1 MKFSIVTPEQ
11 VILDTDVRLI
21 QLPGLDGWFE
31 VMENHAPIISA
42 LKPGK
47 VRYIDMDNQEKTIE
61 ISGGFFGME
70 NNEARIT
77 LV

>member
-1 MKFSIVTPEQ
+1 MKFSIVTPEE
-11 VILDTDVRLI
+11 VILDTEVRLI
-21 QLPGLDGWFE
+21 QMQGLDGWFE

-42 LKPGK
+42 LQAGK
-47 VRYIDMDNQEKTIE
+47 IRYIDMDNQEKTIE

>member
-1 MKFSIVTPEQ
+1 MKFSIVTPEEI
-11 VILDTDVRLI
+11 ILDTEVRLI
-21 QLPGLDGWFE
+21 QMQGLDGWFE

-42 LKPGK
+42 LQAGK

>member
-1 MKFSIVTPEQ
+1 MKFSIVTPEE
-11 VILDTDVRLI
+11 VILDTEVRLI
-21 QLPGLDGWFE
+21 QMQGLDGWFE

-42 LKPGK
+42 LQAGK
-47 VRYIDMDNQEKTIE
+47 IRYIDMDNHEKTIE